1 MGKFISGQQ
10 AATMIKDGASVW
22 LSGGG
27 GGINDPDCLLKNI
40 EDHFLETGHPAD
52 LIFYHSAGIG
62 NKMGGGA
69 DRFAHEGMVKKVI
82 GSHWTWSVHMQQL
95 ATEEKVEAYVLP
107 QGVMTQLV
115 REAAAKRPGLFTKIG
130 IGTFVDPRI
139 EGGRLNKCAK
149 DILAEIIQIDGEE
162 YIHYKSLKPDVAI
175 FSGFSGGRK
184 RKCSL
189 YRRRLDYRGTFRSTG
204 CKK

>member
-69 DRFAHEGMVKKVI
+69 DRFAHEGMVKKVTLL
-82 GSHWTWSVHMQQL
+82 SQFS
-95 ATEEKVEAYVLP
+95 A
-107 QGVMTQLV
+107 
-115 REAAAKRPGLFTKIG
+115 LFCQKLLLTVSQVTCLFALIKL
-130 IGTFVDPRI
+130 RI
-139 EGGRLNKCAK
+139 LR
-149 DILAEIIQIDGEE
+149 ID
-162 YIHYKSLKPDVAI
+162 L
-175 FSGFSGGRK
+175 
-184 RKCSL
+184 
-189 YRRRLDYRGTFRSTG
+189 
-204 CKK
+204 

>member
-69 DRFAHEGMVKKVI
+69 DQI
-82 GSHWTWSVHMQQL
+82 GRASC
-95 ATEEKVEAYVLP
+95 
-107 QGVMTQLV
+107 
-115 REAAAKRPGLFTKIG
+115 RER
-130 IGTFVDPRI
+130 V
-139 EGGRLNKCAK
+139 
-149 DILAEIIQIDGEE
+149 
-162 YIHYKSLKPDVAI
+162 
-175 FSGFSGGRK
+175 
-184 RKCSL
+184 
-189 YRRRLDYRGTFRSTG
+189 
-204 CKK
+204 